1 MRTIPLLSG
10 MIILL
15 ACGDGKQEAAQALA
29 AADTIISTSL
39 SVDLN
44 AQDMPLFVELGPADL
59 LGIDAPTVR
68 WNEEMGR
75 MEVDGGEHFGIV
87 ITEET
92 GDLPRLKAD
101 LERDMLQK
109 HTVIEEAPDRL
120 VYRSQFPDDGLVFVH
135 FYQVVQSGGR
145 WFTVQDNEKGRF
157 NEADVAR
164 MAKAVRTQRTV

>member
-1 MRTIPLLSG
+1 MRTILIVSG
-10 MIILL
+10 SLTLI

-87 ITEET
+87 ITEEP

-101 LERDMLQK
+101 LEREMLQK

-135 FYQVVQSGGR
+135 FYQVVQSGDR

>member
-1 MRTIPLLSG
+1 MRTILILSG
-10 MIILL
+10 MITLL

-29 AADTIISTSL
+29 AADTTVSTSL

-44 AQDMPLFVELGPADL
+44 PQDMPLFVELGSAAL
-59 LGIDAPTVR
+59 LGIDTPTVM

-87 ITEET
+87 ITEEP

-109 HTVIEEAPDRL
+109 HTVIEEGTDRL
-120 VYRSQFPDDGLVFVH
+120 VYRSQFPDDKLIFIH
-135 FYQVVQSGGR
+135 FYQVVQAGDR
-145 WFTVQDNEKGRF
+145 TFTVQDNEKGRF
-157 NEADVAR
+157 NETDVAR
-164 MAKAVRTQRTV
+164 MAKAVRTQRPV

>member
-1 MRTIPLLSG
+1 MRTILIISGLLTL
-10 MIILL
+10 I

-59 LGIDAPTVR
+59 LGIDAPMVR

-87 ITEET
+87 ITEEP

-120 VYRSQFPDDGLVFVH
+120 VYRSQFPDDELVFVH
-135 FYQVVQSGGR
+135 FYQVVRSGDR
-145 WFTVQDNEKGRF
+145 TFTVQDNEKGRF